1 MSMQATI
8 GPTPK
13 ISVSVVRRRLH
24 RGADPLPRVAA
35 TTIVEAV
42 DLGDELECLAV
53 PLNCRH
59 VVRLDPVEQ

>member
-13 ISVSVVRRRLH
+13 ISVSVV
-24 RGADPLPRVAA
+24 ADAA
-35 TTIVEAV
+35 TAAVIRFLESRSDDVEVV
-42 DLGDELECLAV
+42 DLGDELDGLAV
-53 PLNCRH
+53 PLDRRH